1 MNNLKILIVE
11 DEIMIAESLK
21 EILENLNYVVTGI
34 ANSAD
39 EALTL
44 LANEKPDLVTLD
56 IQIKGDKDGIQLAEQ
71 IQSKY
76 DIPYIYTSAFADEKT
91 IARAKDTSPYGYLV
105 KPYGIRDIHAAVEVA
120 IMNFQKLQKNQI
132 AMNQS
137 NGVKDGNL
145 FIKVDSRL
153 VRLNEEDIMWV
164 EAKGDYVI
172 FKTEP
177 KSFIVHSTMKNV
189 ELKLDAERFLKV
201 HRSYIVNL
209 DRIIDIEDSNL
220 LIKDKVIP
228 VSRSNKEQLMK
239 RIQLL

>member
-11 DEIMIAESLK
+11 DEMMIAESLQ
-21 EILENLNYVVTGI
+21 EILENLNYQVTGI
-34 ANSAD
+34 ANSAKMAM
-39 EALTL
+39 EL
-44 LANEKPDLVTLD
+44 LADQQPDLITLD
-56 IQIKGDKDGIQLAEQ
+56 IQIKGDQDGIELAEM
-71 IQSKY
+71 IQKKY
-76 DIPYIYTSAFADEKT
+76 DLPYIYTSAFADEKT

-105 KPYGIRDIHAAVEVA
+105 KPYGIKDIHAAVEVA
-120 IMNFQKLQKNQI
+120 TMNFKKLQNSQI
-132 AMNQS
+132 MMTQS

-145 FIKVDSRL
+145 FIKVDSRR
-153 VRLNEEDIMWV
+153 VRLQEEEIMWV

-189 ELKLDAERFLKV
+189 ELKLDSERFLKV

-209 DRIIDIEDSNL
+209 DRIVDIEDSNL